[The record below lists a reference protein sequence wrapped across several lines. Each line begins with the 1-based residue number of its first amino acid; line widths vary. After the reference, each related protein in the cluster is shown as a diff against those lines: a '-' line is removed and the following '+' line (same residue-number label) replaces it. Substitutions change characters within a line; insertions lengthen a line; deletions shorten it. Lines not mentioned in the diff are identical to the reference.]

1 MINSMMNNVV
11 WIFLAGY
18 LIGSIPSGYL
28 AGKIFKKIDIRKFG
42 SGNIGTTN
50 VFRTL
55 GWKFGLAV
63 FLADFFKAFAFVQV
77 AKWFYFSQ
85 QPFLLIL
92 AAFLLIVG
100 NIFPVFLKFKGGKG
114 VASSAGLFVGL
125 CPFAF
130 LLAFVV
136 FFLAVYFTRYVSS
149 GSLLATVTLFLT
161 NLYFYLQGDK
171 SLLAVLILTG
181 VIMVFIWWKHL
192 ANIKRILNGTENRLG
207 KKKEE
212 V

>member
-1 MINSMMNNVV
+1 MINSIISSTAFVLLV
-11 WIFLAGY
+11 GY
-18 LIGSIPSGYL
+18 LIGSVPSGYL

-63 FLADFFKAFAFVQV
+63 FLADFCKAFAFVQI
-77 AKWFYFSQ
+77 AKWFYFQQ
-85 QPFLLIL
+85 QPFVLIL
-92 AAFLLIVG
+92 AAFVLIMG
-100 NIFPVFLKFKGGKG
+100 NVFPVFLKFKGGKG

-130 LLAFVV
+130 LLAFLV
-136 FFLAVYFTRYVSS
+136 FFVAVATTRYVSL
-149 GSLLATVTLFLT
+149 GSLLATVTLFLV
-161 NLYFYLQGDK
+161 NLYFYLQGQK

-181 VIMVFIWWKHL
+181 VIAAFIWFKHL
-192 ANIKRILNGTENRLG
+192 SNIKRILNGTENRLG
-207 KKKEE
+207 KKADSL
-212 V
+212 